1 MALAVIATAF
11 VEDMV
16 NAGDVRDVGV
26 VIKRDVMLFDVSID
40 DMVLL
45 LFIGDLVFAE
55 EVLTEPKGA
64 LLVRLPPKP
73 PMAEVVDIIDVSTPL
88 AEDCELNVLV
98 TIVAGVTV
106 AASPADELT
115 LEVKLALVPVFEADE
130 IEQDVATPLL
140 SS

>member
-1 MALAVIATAF
+1 VALAVIATAF

-26 VIKRDVMLFDVSID
+26 VMKRDVMLFDVSID

-106 AASPADELT
+106 AAPPADELT
-115 LEVKLALVPVFEADE
+115 LEVKLALVPVSEADE